1 MRFATTVSMVRR
13 RALTPRLGDIGV
25 GRRLAPGRGVAAREV
40 LKVAFG
46 GGIAAHLQAG
56 GPGRDPDLAA
66 EARLAANGEA
76 RPAAVLRDGD

>member
-1 MRFATTVSMVRR
+1 
-13 RALTPRLGDIGV
+13 
-25 GRRLAPGRGVAAREV
+25 VAAREV